1 MLKSKWNTV
10 KKWTA
15 ENKEVI
21 TKMAIGTAVVVGTA
35 VIVSSKR
42 KGTKQVLELDDKGE
56 DKVKLV
62 FKDRFLW
69 QLYDQDEAWCLFTT
83 DINNVGEPTDL
94 VEIAR
99 QIAEGAYREE

>member
-21 TKMAIGTAVVVGTA
+21 AKIAIGTAVVVGAA
-35 VIVSSKR
+35 VIVSNKR

-56 DKVKLV
+56 DEVKQV
-62 FKDRFLW
+62 FTERFLY
-69 QLYDQDEAWCLFTT
+69 QLEDQNECWFLITSNVNQIGEA
-83 DINNVGEPTDL
+83 TDL
-94 VEIAR
+94 VEIGR
-99 QIAEGAYREE
+99 QIAEGEYREE

>member
-35 VIVSSKR
+35 VIVSNKR
-42 KGTKQVLELDDKGE
+42 KETKPVLELDDKGE
-56 DKVKLV
+56 DEVTQV

-69 QLYDQDEAWCLFTT
+69 QLDDQDEAWCLFTT
-83 DINNVGEPTDL
+83 DINNGGEPTDL

-99 QIAEGAYREE
+99 QIAEGEYREE